1 MTIHSIF
8 LAFAVIPLGFCWPAA
23 FQETFLKALD
33 AEDVFS
39 YFGTSA
45 VLDVPEFVIAQPA
58 CPCEEDQVEPK
69 SCKVQR
75 CSLRAWGELYAFEFL
90 EDHVFLSSSF
100 VSDRKLNSSV
110 SLLKQFPGTC
120 VAGGQ
125 LLHPPGAECRVTY
138 CEGQLQGAVI
148 MNEEKIHIRPVR
160 SKHLN
165 VLEDPSLPRPHIIF
179 RAAGRGTRTIGER
192 KSPRLWKRAEGRVM
206 HLELLVVVGP
216 DVYQFHKEDTERYI
230 LTNLNI
236 VSGFLFGF
244 SATFPEPMVACV
256 GRDLWGGRL
265 AKPLAKCSGRASTEV
280 SGSAPPLGT
289 YRILDWGAKQPLQ
302 CAATCFAWAIVP
314 SSRKLQA

>member
-236 VSGFLFGF
+236 GAELLRDASLGAQLRVHLMRMMVLTEPEVGMNITTNITSSLVSVCEWSKKVNPQSDSDPLH
-244 SATFPEPMVACV
+244 A
-256 GRDLWGGRL
+256 DLVLYVTR
-265 AKPLAKCSGRASTEV
+265 
-280 SGSAPPLGT
+280 
-289 YRILDWGAKQPLQ
+289 
-302 CAATCFAWAIVP
+302 
-314 SSRKLQA
+314 